1 VTTTRIIV
9 AGVLGGMAMFIWT
22 SIAHMVLPL
31 GEAGIKE
38 IPNEAAVLAAMRT
51 NLGDKSGLYI
61 FPGPGVGE
69 NATHHE
75 KQEAMKKAMEKL
87 KTGPSGILMYNSARP
102 FSLGRYLGI
111 EFVTEVLE
119 AILAVLL
126 LAQTGIASFGGRV
139 GFVTV
144 TGLVAAITTNV
155 SYWNWYGFPAVYTVS
170 YMSIQVVGFIC
181 VGLVAA
187 LILRKTVFT
196 SAPTGV

>member
-170 YMSIQVVGFIC
+170 YMSIQIIGFIC
-181 VGLVAA
+181 VGIVAA
-187 LILRKTVFT
+187 LILR
-196 SAPTGV
+196 APVRSSVV